1 MQGNAEQQAAELGDL
16 LFSVINLAR
25 WCQLDPVN
33 ALQQTYQ
40 RFIQRL
46 ECIEAAIDRPLETYT
61 LEELEA
67 LWQQAKVQLAA
78 DNRTEVPPETK
89 PEEA

>member
-1 MQGNAEQQAAELGDL
+1 M
-16 LFSVINLAR
+16 INLAR

-67 LWQQAKVQLAA
+67 LWQQAKVQLA
-78 DNRTEVPPETK
+78 TENK
-89 PEEA
+89 PTELPTESEEV